1 MMDKIDVIPIEL
13 NGKKY
18 MTWSFRLKNFVE
30 GEGMLGYLAGTQLKP
45 TVDNDSTRLP
55 ARSLTWLMR
64 RQLQPRVKIMPR
76 LFNGSSI
83 P

>member
-18 MTWSFRLKNFVE
+18 MTWSFHLKNFVE

-45 TVDNDSTRLP
+45 TVDNDSTSTVPNLVDEK
-55 ARSLTWLMR
+55 AVAT
-64 RQLQPRVKIMPR
+64 
-76 LFNGSSI
+76 
-83 P
+83 

>member
-45 TVDNDSTRLP
+45 TVDNDSTSTVPNLVDEK
-55 ARSLTWLMR
+55 AVAT
-64 RQLQPRVKIMPR
+64 
-76 LFNGSSI
+76 
-83 P
+83 